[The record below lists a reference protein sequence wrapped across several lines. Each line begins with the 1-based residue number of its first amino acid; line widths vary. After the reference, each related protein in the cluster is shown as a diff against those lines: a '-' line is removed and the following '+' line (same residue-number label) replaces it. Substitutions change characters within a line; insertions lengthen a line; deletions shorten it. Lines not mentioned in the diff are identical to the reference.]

1 VGIIESQ
8 ALSELHAL
16 HDMLAEMCIGGSIAF
31 QRALRCV
38 KAIERHL
45 ARPVRIAVLGEENS
59 GKSLFLNYLLEHQ
72 ILPASRFSPDE
83 TEILIRYAPEPS
95 VYTVSREGHRARL
108 TSRAFG
114 ALSKPDPRPKP
125 RTSSNIIYQASGGS
139 SAGGSEAA
147 RMFAKSGASKP
158 PSRLIDVGLPI
169 PMLKDIEMI
178 EVRGMPDAKTV
189 TPASLAFRQV
199 DIAIWCT
206 LATQAWKETEA
217 ASWRGIPPA
226 RRQSALMLVTYK
238 DAISDR
244 QDEIKILERLYR
256 ATPGMF
262 RDILLVSFKDAVAS
276 LLEADEEKARE
287 LKNDS
292 NVEAIE
298 RAHVLMV
305 QERKAHRLRK
315 ASHLLRIV
323 AAMLAQS
330 VDIDAKRDRKRGAA
344 AERFDQLADVLLDI
358 APSVSLK
365 VEAAEPRLGI

>member
-1 VGIIESQ
+1 MGIIESQ

-16 HDMLAEMCIGGSIAF
+16 HEMLAEMCIGGSMAF

-38 KAIERHL
+38 KAIEWHL

-95 VYTVSREGHRARL
+95 VYVVSKEGHRARL
-108 TSRAFG
+108 TSHAFG
-114 ALSKPDPRPKP
+114 ALSKADARPKP
-125 RTSSNIIYQASGGS
+125 RSSNIIYQASGPS
-139 SAGGSEAA
+139 SGGSEAA
-147 RMFAKSGASKP
+147 RMFAKPGGSNP

-169 PMLKDIEMI
+169 EMLRDIEMI
-178 EVRGMPDAKTV
+178 EVRSMPDAKTA

-217 ASWRGIPPA
+217 ISWRSIPPA
-226 RRQSALMLVTYK
+226 RRQLALMLVTYK
-238 DAISDR
+238 DAIHDR

-262 RDILLVSFKDAVAS
+262 KDILLVSFKDAVAA

-292 NVEAIE
+292 NVEAIT
-298 RAHVLMV
+298 RTLVLMV
-305 QERKAHRLRK
+305 QDRKAQRLRK
-315 ASHLLRIV
+315 ASRLLRTV
-323 AAMLAQS
+323 AAMIAQYGES
-330 VDIDAKRDRKRGAA
+330 DAKLDRKRRAA
-344 AERFDQLADVLLDI
+344 AERLDQLADVLLDI